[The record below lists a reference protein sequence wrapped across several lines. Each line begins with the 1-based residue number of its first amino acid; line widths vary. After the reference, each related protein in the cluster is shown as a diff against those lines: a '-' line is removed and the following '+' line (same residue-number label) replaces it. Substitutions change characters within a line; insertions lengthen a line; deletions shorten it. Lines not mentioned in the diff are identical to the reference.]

1 MGLKAL
7 QTFGVPE
14 ETQRCPAC
22 GAPVDAATA
31 FCSDCDSLVSSAT
44 EPRPDAASRARH
56 PAEPDPELTQQLAQQ
71 MPVQPASIVECWS
84 CDTPNKPSRMFC
96 VSCGSFIAIG
106 SKTRPTPESEPFSG
120 PPPVPGDADVDVSL
134 PFVEGVSPIGSYARE
149 AERRATRR
157 TRTLTAVSSVVLAMV
172 VGAAALYLASPL
184 GERGDVPEVTVV
196 ATQVEAPEATERTGA
211 VSGISIEPEIVA
223 APEVAGESKP
233 VDQPESAAAPAAE
246 PEAAVLAEPESGAE
260 QDATP
265 QAEPL
270 TEPESGAELAVDVDP
285 DTARRAELPAEP
297 EVAVEPESAAVPEG
311 AVGPGSNTDRPTQE
325 PVVGPWARQ
334 PAQSNREAALPAQE
348 IEGYAGGW
356 VCNEEVVIED
366 SRVRDWSIGRVS
378 FRIRDGFERVVLHLD
393 RAGAGSG
400 DPPTITADSMGSWR
414 VEERVPGT
422 GRPGLGRRSVTLQL
436 DDGFSGSLGLRRYR
450 PSGLAII
457 KEFSVYPAGR
467 DGRNVV
473 ISADTDGCYRVRAAA
488 WNDESGSV
496 RRAEIHVDI
505 KP

>member
-1 MGLKAL
+1 M
-7 QTFGVPE
+7 
-14 ETQRCPAC
+14 
-22 GAPVDAATA
+22 
-31 FCSDCDSLVSSAT
+31 
-44 EPRPDAASRARH
+44 RH

-106 SKTRPTPESEPFSG
+106 SKTRPTPASEPFSG

-184 GERGDVPEVTVV
+184 SERGDVPEVAVV

-223 APEVAGESKP
+223 APEVAAEP
-233 VDQPESAAAPAAE
+233 EPADQPESAAVPAAE
-246 PEAAVLAEPESGAE
+246 PESAPQAEAESAVLAEPESAAE
-260 QDATP
+260 PEAVP
-265 QAEPL
+265 RAEPL
-270 TEPESGAELAVDVDP
+270 AEPAPA
-285 DTARRAELPAEP
+285 AEP
-297 EVAVEPESAAVPEG
+297 EVGVERE
-311 AVGPGSNTDRPTQE
+311 
-325 PVVGPWARQ
+325 ARQ
-334 PAQSNREAALPAQE
+334 PAESIRSVALPSRE
-348 IEGYAGGW
+348 TEDYAGGW
-356 VCNEEVVIED
+356 VCNDEVVIED

-393 RAGAGSG
+393 RAGVGSG
-400 DPPTITADSMGSWR
+400 DPPTITADAMGSWN

-450 PSGLAII
+450 PAGLTII